1 MANQVQKATVEQ
13 YEFTSLVVDESDF
26 DDTVDTGDTIPAG
39 TTREVMSFELSEDG
53 EMSVYDVLRF
63 GENPDGVTNES
74 PEGKLFAE
82 LKNPSGNVIDKSARF
97 RVISRPR
104 NDDETTEHTGWIR
117 HRNAQQD
124 DPSKRLPLPPV
135 TDDEG
140 RPKIIKS
147 NRIVAIE
154 VRNPGGDVTVSR
166 AKSEVE
172 LPAVAGY

>member
-1 MANQVQKATVEQ
+1 MEN
-13 YEFTSLVVDESDF
+13 YEFTSLVVDEADF
-26 DDTVDTGDTIPAG
+26 NDTVDTGDVIPAG

-53 EMSVYDVLRF
+53 EMSVYDILRF

-82 LKNPSGNVIDKSARF
+82 FRDPGDNVITKSARF

-104 NDDETTEHTGWIR
+104 NDDETTAHTGWIR
-117 HRNAQQD
+117 HRNAAQD

-135 TDDEG
+135 TDENG
-140 RPKIIKS
+140 NPLLIKQ

-154 VRNPGGDVTVSR
+154 VRNPGSDVTVSR
-166 AKSEVE
+166 TNSEVE
-172 LPAVAGY
+172 LPAIAGY